1 MAKNLVQDGK
11 VLHYAV
17 KPTDSIKSGDLVAVE
32 DVVGVA
38 ITDGKA
44 GELLA
49 VSVEGVYDIPVPAAS
64 GTIIRGKRCISTR
77 LPKRFRSIR
86 QTVRRLDMHGKPDS
100 PAEQFR
106 LKYSSDVHPVR

>member
-64 GTIIRGKRCISTR
+64 GTINQGKKVYFNPTAKEISINPADSKAVGYAWETGQ
-77 LPKRFRSIR
+77 PGG
-86 QTVRRLDMHGKPDS
+86 TVPVKI
-100 PAEQFR
+100 QF
-106 LKYSSDVHPVR
+106 